1 MNKVHLVSSAH
12 SFLHMLVTKFSGNFN
27 KQIKKKIQAT
37 STNSILEPFAASG
50 IRSIRFA
57 TEVPNVDRV
66 VCNDLSVDAFKSMN
80 LNIAHNRL
88 KHVIQAENKNAR

>member
-1 MNKVHLVSSAH
+1 MNKIYLVSITNYFFIHLFA
-12 SFLHMLVTKFSGNFN
+12 NFQATSTN
-27 KQIKKKIQAT
+27 KIKTFQAT

-57 TEVPNVDRV
+57 REVPNVDRV
-66 VCNDLSVDAFKSMN
+66 VCNDLSVDAFKSLN
-80 LNIAHNRL
+80 LNIDHNRL